1 MQGTPM
7 KPEEGE
13 ELHVHL
19 KTKTMLIVNI
29 YFKGKKIKQTNPYG
43 SSRFRPESVETD
55 LLRR

>member
-1 MQGTPM
+1 M

-29 YFKGKKIKQTNPYG
+29 YFKGKKIKQTHMEVAD
-43 SSRFRPESVETD
+43 SD
-55 LLRR
+55 LNQ